1 MKISTKGR
9 YGLKAVME
17 IARQAD
23 NGHVSMRDLSQTTG
37 ISASYLEQLFK
48 KLRAAGVLRS
58 VRGAQGGYA
67 LEMCIRDSF
76 ISEWLEPIF
85 KRYTFHE
92 MDDLYAAVGCGGVS
106 TNQILQRLIEECQ
119 KKHKQERKAELLEKA
134 KQAAHR
140 ANQNARTPSHGVIVK
155 GQENMLVRMAH
166 CCRPVPGDPI
176 VGFIT
181 RGRGVSIHLS
191 LIHILA
197 PR

>member
-67 LEMCIRDSF
+67 LAKSTREITAGEVLRALEGSMAPTVCAQKEYAGCVGREFCIESYLYQRIRDS
-76 ISEWLEPIF
+76 IDNVIDAITLAEMLEIE
-85 KRYTFHE
+85 KQQ
-92 MDDLYAAVGCGGVS
+92 S
-106 TNQILQRLIEECQ
+106 LQRP
-119 KKHKQERKAELLEKA
+119 KHLCG
-134 KQAAHR
+134 
-140 ANQNARTPSHGVIVK
+140 AREGI
-155 GQENMLVRMAH
+155 
-166 CCRPVPGDPI
+166 
-176 VGFIT
+176 
-181 RGRGVSIHLS
+181 
-191 LIHILA
+191 
-197 PR
+197 